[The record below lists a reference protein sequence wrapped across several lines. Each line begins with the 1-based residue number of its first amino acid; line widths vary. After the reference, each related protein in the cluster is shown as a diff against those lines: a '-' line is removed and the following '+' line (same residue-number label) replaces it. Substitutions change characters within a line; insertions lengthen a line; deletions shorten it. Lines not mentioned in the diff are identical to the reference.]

1 MISKAQENEIIRLR
15 KEGATYREIKFV
27 QGLNTYNPIL
37 RVLQQQGMTRAIGK
51 RHKGIRNLD
60 LVKNKYIREAIE
72 SRYWS
77 KRDFARYLGMSVE
90 KASMFLDGDAE
101 TRLTIGQVAKICKL
115 TGKTFEEV
123 FGYVE

>member
-1 MISKAQENEIIRLR
+1 MISKAQETEIIRLR

-37 RVLQQQGMTRAIGK
+37 RVLQEQGMTRAIGK

-60 LVKNKYIREAIE
+60 MIQNKHIRDAIE
-72 SRYWS
+72 KRYWS
-77 KRDFARYLGMSVE
+77 KRDFARYVGISVE

-101 TRLTIGQVAKICKL
+101 TRLSIPQIKRILDL
-115 TGKTFEEV
+115 TGKRFEEV
-123 FGYVE
+123 FGNG